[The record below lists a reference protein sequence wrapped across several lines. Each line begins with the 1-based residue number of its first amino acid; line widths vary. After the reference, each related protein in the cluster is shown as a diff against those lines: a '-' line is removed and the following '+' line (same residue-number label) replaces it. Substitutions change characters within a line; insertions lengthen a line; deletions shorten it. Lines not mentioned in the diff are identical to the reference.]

1 MKTLHLAIIVIFII
15 TTIIIGIFMIE
26 FNQKSST
33 ISLETNPTNNST
45 SPNVSTIIIPK
56 GSEEQSSG
64 TNYEPRYL
72 TVVIGVNNTV
82 RWINEAD
89 VGNTIVSETYNQPDP
104 FFEKGPYSHGV
115 ILPGKSFNFTFTKP
129 GEYQYNTEPHP
140 WLYGWVLVLPQS
152 LENVTQTV
160 IVSDKRIPG
169 PCEIFSLPCPINYSF
184 TAQKFGPDVYIEKIT
199 TNGVDRHV
207 VIHPFGLCVYPS
219 DDIHETCKNP
229 DDLTILE
236 LDGIN
241 TSTSQEDAKE
251 KFNATTQQVPGTIP
265 VMYQNMTNVGDS
277 IGCNIT
283 GDNYVRN
290 ATLDNSSDAIILSTY
305 TTEDGNLTVTLTP
318 NLLNLIEKGTPF
330 IVLTNGQE
338 VKYKEYMDNQNMIMT
353 IPFHSG
359 TKVIEIITT
368 EIV

>member
-207 VIHPFGLCVYPS
+207 VIH
-219 DDIHETCKNP
+219 
-229 DDLTILE
+229 
-236 LDGIN
+236 
-241 TSTSQEDAKE
+241 
-251 KFNATTQQVPGTIP
+251 
-265 VMYQNMTNVGDS
+265 
-277 IGCNIT
+277 
-283 GDNYVRN
+283 
-290 ATLDNSSDAIILSTY
+290 
-305 TTEDGNLTVTLTP
+305 
-318 NLLNLIEKGTPF
+318 
-330 IVLTNGQE
+330 
-338 VKYKEYMDNQNMIMT
+338 
-353 IPFHSG
+353 
-359 TKVIEIITT
+359 
-368 EIV
+368 